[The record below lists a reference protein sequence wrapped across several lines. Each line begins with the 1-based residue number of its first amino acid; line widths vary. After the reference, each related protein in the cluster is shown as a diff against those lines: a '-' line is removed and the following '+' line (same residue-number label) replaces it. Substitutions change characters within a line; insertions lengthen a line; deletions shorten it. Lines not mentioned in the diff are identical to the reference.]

1 MSDDNVVSLGAW
13 RRDADDRSEQT
24 ATASNHRQQS
34 ADASVISLSPRV
46 RAVQGQGQAHAE
58 AQTQTPAADPTGE
71 TEHHTDELDAE
82 GALAGAADAA
92 TALGEMLGADPE
104 LLQARAELDRL
115 LTRRDRTESELRGA
129 LYAHEIAPAAVDA
142 VIAEAQQ
149 RGDIDDRQIA
159 QDIAE
164 QILRR
169 RGQGT
174 IVIRRALEERGLD
187 RSVIDDT
194 LADLDGDQQ
203 VDRAEAL
210 ARKRLRSLGAQT
222 PSAQRQRLSATLQR
236 KGFDSETVHLA
247 IARVLG

>member
-1 MSDDNVVSLGAW
+1 MSDDNVVSLGTW
-13 RRDADDRSEQT
+13 RRDAGEQVEPA
-24 ATASNHRQQS
+24 ATAPEHRQTG
-34 ADASVISLSPRV
+34 AEARVISLAQRH
-46 RAVQGQGQAHAE
+46 RAAQGHGLAE
-58 AQTQTPAADPTGE
+58 APSQASAAATTCNSGHPGDEPAAD
-71 TEHHTDELDAE
+71 A
-82 GALAGAADAA
+82 ALAGATDAA

-115 LTRRDRTESELRGA
+115 LTRRDRTEAELRGA
-129 LYAHEIAPAAVDA
+129 LCAHEIAPSAVDA

-194 LADLDGDQQ
+194 LAELDDDQQ
-203 VDRAEAL
+203 IDQAEAL
-210 ARKRLRSLGAQT
+210 ARKRLRSLGAQQ
-222 PSAQRQRLSATLQR
+222 PAVQRQRLSATLQR